1 MRLATFFDGTTRRIG
16 AVQDD
21 ALIDLSAFAHNMLSF
36 IEGGGALMTRIH
48 DMVTE
53 TNNGHAQSS
62 TVTIPLHQVTLLA
75 PIPRPRKN
83 IVCLGRNYAEHV
95 AETAR
100 AHGRPAKIPD
110 HPVFFTKAITAV
122 NHPGGII
129 PYDATISTELD
140 WEVELACIIGQ
151 KGKNIARDEAMDYI
165 FGYTI
170 LNDITARDM
179 QNRHRQFYKGK
190 SLDGCAP
197 IGPWIVT
204 ADELP
209 DPHALGLRLR
219 VNGETMQD
227 GNTSDMVYKI
237 PELIATLSQGMT
249 LDPGDIIATGTPA
262 GVGMAMEPP
271 RFLCPG
277 DSIEAEIDGIGVLS
291 NYVERAS

>member
-16 AVQDD
+16 AIQDD
-21 ALIDLSAFAHNMLSF
+21 ALIDLSAFAHDMLSL
-36 IEGGGALMTRIH
+36 IDGGVPLITRIR

-53 TNNGHAQSS
+53 TSNGHAPSS
-62 TVTIPLHQVTLLA
+62 AVTIPLHQVTLLA

-100 AHGRPAKIPD
+100 AHGRTAKIPD

-129 PYDATISTELD
+129 PYDATISTEID

-151 KGKNIARDEAMDYI
+151 KGKNIAHDAAMEYI

-170 LNDITARDM
+170 LNDITARDL

-204 ADELP
+204 AEEIP

-227 GNTSDMVYKI
+227 GNTSAMVYKI
-237 PELIATLSQGMT
+237 PELVATLSQGMT
-249 LDPGDIIATGTPA
+249 LEPGDIIATGTPA

-271 RFLCPG
+271 RFLRPG

-291 NYVERAS
+291 NRIERAS